1 MIGLHALVVTGSAAA
16 QACRNVDQNAVLF
29 AATLIEESRGAQSL
43 PDGEGISQF
52 DLAQP
57 LRGEKIY
64 RVVTQA
70 RGVGS
75 A

>member
-1 MIGLHALVVTGSAAA
+1 MLWWLQVQRRNRHAGALTK
-16 QACRNVDQNAVLF
+16 CRS
-29 AATLIEESRGAQSL
+29 IRGHLDRIAGRSITS
-43 PDGEGISQF
+43 GWRGISQF